1 MKFID
6 MTTDARLNIRRTIE
20 NLTGAEV
27 AGYCG
32 AAIQSPRYRNWPIG
46 KQIAAIESLGL
57 KSAGG
62 CYFPLCSD
70 KPESHLRHFGP
81 GAAAEIVLVLALLEF
96 GRRRSF

>member
-32 AAIQSPRYRNWPIG
+32 AAIQSPRYRT
-46 KQIAAIESLGL
+46 A
-57 KSAGG
+57 
-62 CYFPLCSD
+62 
-70 KPESHLRHFGP
+70 
-81 GAAAEIVLVLALLEF
+81 
-96 GRRRSF
+96 RSGNR